1 MRKFVESPRANVVK
15 LWQKK
20 LTSKYHYKKQLLIK
34 GVVAISD
41 DKEYEQ
47 FSGFRGF
54 EHFTEGRSLEWHG
67 IAKPHHLRAFCDH
80 QEQSKSTTPPS
91 IVLFTN
97 IFIFYFSAGDNF

>member
-1 MRKFVESPRANVVK
+1 MVSKIMQILSYELEKFVSDLV
-15 LWQKK
+15 
-20 LTSKYHYKKQLLIK
+20 K

-54 EHFTEGRSLEWHG
+54 EHFTEGRTLEWHC
-67 IAKPHHLRAFCDH
+67 ISKPHHLQALCDH
-80 QEQSKSTTPPS
+80 QEQPKSTIPRS

-97 IFIFYFSAGDNF
+97 ILIFYFSPGDNF